1 MQMQYLRTYHSFE
14 KRDGRGGG
22 GVQPDTPP
30 PHSPTVGKSLIFL
43 VIKLCN
49 VFNSP
54 GMCKYEQNGLFKRI
68 EVILTLKYTRA

>member
-1 MQMQYLRTYHSFE
+1 ME
-14 KRDGRGGG
+14 EGG
-22 GVQPDTPP
+22 GVQPDTPSLTHP
-30 PHSPTVGKSLIFL
+30 PTVGKSLIFL